1 MMSKF
6 TTYSEISIL
15 NPQTQYYYQNVK
27 LKLIVPTLASGS
39 KNWPKIV
46 VYQNWAPTN
55 GGVFL
60 WSWSSSWSSWWQ
72 IFCGPPVSRLAT
84 PAQAPASPEWTRKW
98 PFLGVWCRKL
108 TFRENG
114 VMDMANMLDSG
125 QNSPNTTFP
134 NIFSLI
140 SADSADLLKS
150 QKNHILKK
158 KSIFLIENRL

>member
-1 MMSKF
+1 MSFSWCPDEPRELIFLKKWL
-6 TTYSEISIL
+6 TVATVDGKKNRPSEFCSHFMSFYPIDFIFIGWVG
-15 NPQTQYYYQNVK
+15 YDMEYFR
-27 LKLIVPTLASGS
+27 VPRNFDF
-39 KNWPKIV
+39 K
-46 VYQNWAPTN
+46 PTN
-55 GGVFL
+55 P
-60 WSWSSSWSSWWQ
+60 
-72 IFCGPPVSRLAT
+72 IF
-84 PAQAPASPEWTRKW
+84 SPKRQMNHFRKW

-140 SADSADLLKS
+140 SAITADLSKS